1 MARDAGEPR
10 QCAARHGQKLYLQ
23 CVEMVTTLTAHT
35 CEHWAIDRDGKT
47 VRWSD
52 MVAMYPAIDG
62 NFRPVDY
69 WDRSQQN
76 AEAALGRYETKDSG
90 VRAEYDS
97 GMVRDTDEGKARF
110 ELMFP
115 VGVPYKDQFLTR
127 FAELLA
133 RGAEKYTDRNWEKAT
148 GKEEMERFKSSA
160 IRHLMQW
167 AAGEEDE
174 DHAAAVVFNLLGYET
189 TKWKRDGQA

>member
-1 MARDAGEPR
+1 MAVRADELR
-10 QCAARHGQKLYLQ
+10 QCQARHGRYVSLRCQDE
-23 CVEMVTTLTAHT
+23 VTEMTTHAGLHWGINDRGVTL
-35 CEHWAIDRDGKT
+35 
-47 VRWSD
+47 RWHEEE
-52 MVAMYPAIDG
+52 AMYPAIDG

-69 WDRSQQN
+69 FDRSREN
-76 AEAALGRYETKDSG
+76 SRVAFETKDSG

-97 GMVRDTDEGKARF
+97 GMVRDTQEGKARF

-115 VGVPYKDQFLTR
+115 LGVPYKDQFLTR

-133 RGAEKYTDRNWEKAT
+133 RGAEKYTERNWEKAT